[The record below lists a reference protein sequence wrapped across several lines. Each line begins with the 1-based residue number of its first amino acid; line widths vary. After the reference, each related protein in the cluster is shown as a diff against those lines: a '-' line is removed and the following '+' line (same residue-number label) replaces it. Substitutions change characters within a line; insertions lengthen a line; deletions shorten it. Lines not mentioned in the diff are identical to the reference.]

1 MFYGGFSGCWECVDK
16 LEVSLRVKN
25 VNALISLKRA
35 FRVLGPKQGVLVGKG
50 GFRGCFGALIWL
62 FEKKN
67 EENA

>member
-1 MFYGGFSGCWECVDK
+1 MFHGGFSGCWECVDK

-50 GFRGCFGALIWL
+50 GFWGCFGALIWL